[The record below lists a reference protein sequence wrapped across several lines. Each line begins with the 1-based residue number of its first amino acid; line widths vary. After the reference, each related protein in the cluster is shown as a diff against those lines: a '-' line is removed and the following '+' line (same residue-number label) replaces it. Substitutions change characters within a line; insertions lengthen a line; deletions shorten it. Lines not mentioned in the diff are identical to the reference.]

1 MCSKGKQIRFF
12 RHNWAFIQMLRF
24 TVLISCLN
32 RFCWVIIMVL
42 FRHFCSVTGS
52 VTSRKFWN
60 KKPLKRSYYLIYWSQ
75 SLSQMHRA
83 TFRFVVVS
91 FAQTYRKIPKIS
103 PGLIFCKSPWGAYVR
118 RKICV
123 SKSIE
128 LARGGKEFCFVSLWI
143 WGQIPSTSLP
153 RGAYIQS
160 GDLTEGFLLYEFVGL
175 IFEGVKG
182 LFSQFYGISGSSS
195 NAPPQFKKMGRS
207 VGWRP

>member
-1 MCSKGKQIRFF
+1 MCSKRKQIRFF

-75 SLSQMHRA
+75 SLSQMHRS

-103 PGLIFCKSPWGAYVR
+103 PGAYILQKPLR
-118 RKICV
+118 SLCTEENLRFKIDWT
-123 SKSIE
+123 
-128 LARGGKEFCFVSLWI
+128 SLWWEGI
-143 WGQIPSTSLP
+143 LLCFTLDLRANSKYKPPQGGLYSERWFNGGVFAL
-153 RGAYIQS
+153 RVCRAYI
-160 GDLTEGFLLYEFVGL
+160 
-175 IFEGVKG
+175 
-182 LFSQFYGISGSSS
+182 
-195 NAPPQFKKMGRS
+195 
-207 VGWRP
+207 WRG